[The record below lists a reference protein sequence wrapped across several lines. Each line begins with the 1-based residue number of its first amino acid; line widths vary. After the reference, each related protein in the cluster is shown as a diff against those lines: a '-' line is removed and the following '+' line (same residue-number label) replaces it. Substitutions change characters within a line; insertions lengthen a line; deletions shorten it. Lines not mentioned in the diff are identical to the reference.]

1 MKNPFENRALRP
13 SLPPIDSPGAL
24 ERSMNDMPS
33 RNGQGVIL
41 KTHGESLSADGE
53 SNGRIEN
60 TIAYQ

>member
-1 MKNPFENRALRP
+1 
-13 SLPPIDSPGAL
+13 
-24 ERSMNDMPS
+24 MNDMPS

-53 SNGRIEN
+53 SDGRIEN